1 MAIFVSMVQIE
12 VAFNN
17 KKAVWWAQ
25 NLRKGLGEFSRQ
37 YYPHSGGT
45 KKKKKSLL
53 HYRDSFSKDSKPPH
67 VVSVPWTCREISGS
81 NTFFQIPY

>member
-45 KKKKKSLL
+45 KKKK
-53 HYRDSFSKDSKPPH
+53 
-67 VVSVPWTCREISGS
+67 
-81 NTFFQIPY
+81 NPYCTTETAFLRTQSHHT